1 MWNYEPHYV
10 TLHDS
15 RFRIELW
22 SMMFWKSLF
31 TLHDITYFARIR
43 ELLKSAITWLIS
55 SCFFKWE
62 MWSYHHDRAII
73 HFVLQYDRFF
83 LRKILNHEVK
93 YLELQYYTLHN
104 SINTI
109 EKYVDRK
116 LSQFHTSWFLVLK
129 EIMKCGIVNFMISHF
144 KSSHLMISVLLSSQF
159 LISLVSKE
167 IVKCDIVKFTIPYL
181 KIKVY
186 FSGKHRIVNFM
197 ITHFV
202 MSRFSNENVKREIV
216 NFMISYLT
224 ISFFYLTRTMHIPLI
239 FRT

>member
-1 MWNYEPHYV
+1 MWNYEHHYV

-22 SMMFWKSLF
+22 RMMFWKSLF

-43 ELLKSAITWLIS
+43 ELLKFAITWLIS

-73 HFVLQYDRFF
+73 LHYDSFF
-83 LRKILNHEVK
+83 LKKNFK
-93 YLELQYYTLHN
+93 SWSKKNLELQYYTLHN

-109 EKYVDRK
+109 EKRVDRK

-144 KSSHLMISVLLSSQF
+144 KSSHLMISSLFSSQF
-159 LISLVSKE
+159 LISLVSK
-167 IVKCDIVKFTIPYL
+167 
-181 KIKVY
+181 
-186 FSGKHRIVNFM
+186 RN
-197 ITHFV
+197 
-202 MSRFSNENVKREIV
+202 REV
-216 NFMISYLT
+216 WYREVHDS
-224 ISFFYLTRTMHIPLI
+224 I
-239 FRT
+239 FQDQSLLFRQA